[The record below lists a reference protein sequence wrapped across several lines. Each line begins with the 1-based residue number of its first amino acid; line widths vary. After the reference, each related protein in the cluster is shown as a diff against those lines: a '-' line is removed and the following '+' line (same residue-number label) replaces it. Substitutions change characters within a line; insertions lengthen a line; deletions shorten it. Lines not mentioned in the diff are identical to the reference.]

1 MKKIDWKLIVII
13 VLAVIVVVEGVFL
26 LKKDSNDKPV
36 ENTEKSTVY
45 TNDSVISKVSNDIN
59 VEYVIYNNNQS
70 MLLKFTS
77 KEKDIMTSDV
87 KVVFKNSNNEVIDEF
102 TTPTGAL
109 VKNDTYAINLNIP
122 KITEDYAGDIE
133 ITIVPEYLNEEIT
146 FYDKDLI
153 KLNHIETNNE
163 DNTITM
169 NLTGSNPF
177 EGRISMIQ
185 GLIVLSN
192 KDEIVQVANF
202 AQSDIEI
209 GNAINLNVVIAPD
222 ANGNLLTYDNVEIII
237 NELY

>member
-13 VLAVIVVVEGVFL
+13 VLAVIVVVEGLFL

-87 KVVFKNSNNEVIDEF
+87 KVIFKNSNNEVVDEF

-109 VKNDTYAINLNIP
+109 VKDDTYAINLNVP
-122 KITEDYAGDIE
+122 KITDGSAGDIE
-133 ITIVPEYLNEEIT
+133 ITITPEYLNEET
-146 FYDKDLI
+146 SFYDKSLI
-153 KLNHIETNNE
+153 KLNHTETNNE

-169 NLTGSNPF
+169 TLTGTNPF
-177 EGRISMIQ
+177 EGNISMIQ
-185 GLIVLSN
+185 GLIVLTN
-192 KDEIVQVANF
+192 NDEIVFVTNF
-202 AQSDIEI
+202 AQDNIMKEEQ
-209 GNAINLNVVIAPD
+209 INLDVYIPQDFTFDDVD
-222 ANGNLLTYDNVEIII
+222 III